1 MRQQQYL
8 LLFQGWGTEFGNLM
22 SYGPDLEELFRHST
36 KYVDK
41 IVRGTNPSDLPV
53 EFPTRH
59 LLIFNLKT
67 AKTLDLT
74 IHNH

>member
-1 MRQQQYL
+1 
-8 LLFQGWGTEFGNLM
+8 
-22 SYGPDLEELFRHST
+22 
-36 KYVDK
+36 
-41 IVRGTNPSDLPV
+41 V

-74 IHNH
+74 IHNNRSPAPTAERIAALHESGCALAITCWACDETQDIRNANTTK